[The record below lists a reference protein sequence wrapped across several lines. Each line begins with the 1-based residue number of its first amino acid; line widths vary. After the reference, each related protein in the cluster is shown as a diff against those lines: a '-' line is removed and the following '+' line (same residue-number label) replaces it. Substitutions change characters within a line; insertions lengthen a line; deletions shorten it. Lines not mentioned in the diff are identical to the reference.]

1 MILGIL
7 MDYISMKKKLNR
19 LTKANIDNIKR
30 QEMDLG
36 VMLKA
41 ERCAEFLARMISMIW
56 QM

>member
-1 MILGIL
+1 